1 MDKKGSPSY
10 DELVRNLAE
19 QTTIATKARLEC
31 ERIKN
36 NIHSLTKENEKLRQ
50 TARQNE
56 KTKNETISISE
67 KEKSDYER
75 KLMEIER
82 ELVKEKVTKRY
93 VVQLEMDEKTA
104 GEAAQAEIN
113 KDMDTWQRVLLKHIE
128 KVKMEARERA
138 VQDILNNRPD
148 VKAGNGDVD
157 RNASSIQMAQR
168 YISSQAL
175 NMDILNQY

>member
-1 MDKKGSPSY
+1 MDKRESPSY

-36 NIHSLTKENEKLRQ
+36 NIHSLTKENERLRQ

-128 KVKMEARERA
+128 KVKLEARERA

-157 RNASSIQMAQR
+157 RNASSMQMAQR
-168 YISSQAL
+168 YLSGQAL